1 MRWPNLR
8 CEAAPGGVSIANA
21 APAETAIPA
30 GSRGPDANVRYVRPA
45 IYIWLSPD
53 ISVLVYRGQYAGP
66 VKSAQAGLIVAPGAP
81 MRACSTPVAVAWRH
95 AGKDRAGAGA
105 GRACRRGPN
114 GRG

>member
-45 IYIWLSPD
+45 IYVWLSPD

-66 VKSAQAGLIVAPGAP
+66 VKPAQAGLIVAPGAP

-95 AGKDRAGAGA
+95 AVRTAP

-114 GRG
+114 GR